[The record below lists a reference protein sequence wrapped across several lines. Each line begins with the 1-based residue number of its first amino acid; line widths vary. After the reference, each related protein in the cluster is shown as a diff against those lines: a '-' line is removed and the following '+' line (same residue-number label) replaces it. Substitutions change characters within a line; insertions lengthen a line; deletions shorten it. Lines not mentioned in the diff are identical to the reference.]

1 MVKTEQPH
9 RSVVKTSEL
18 FTVKTEANPRMKG
31 SLKTEQPHHSVVKT
45 EQPHH
50 SVVKT
55 EQPHH
60 SVVKTEQPCHSVVN
74 TGEVSVCTRCV
85 HAEHAHTIIV
95 KQGGL
100 THNC

>member
-1 MVKTEQPH
+1 MHLKTEQLRHSVVKTEQSH
-9 RSVVKTSEL
+9 HSVVKTEL
-18 FTVKTEANPRMKG
+18 PR
-31 SLKTEQPHHSVVKT
+31 HSMVKT

-55 EQPHH
+55 
-60 SVVKTEQPCHSVVN
+60 
-74 TGEVSVCTRCV
+74 GEVSVCTQCL
-85 HAEHAHTIIV
+85 HAAHAHTIIV